1 MGRPKIKQAAPPP
14 PAPFIP
20 QAPIF
25 GRSEVEKAERK
36 MRDPR
41 RVGRRAT
48 IKTGRGLL
56 GANVTKQKLG
66 SGDTSSGS

>member
-1 MGRPKIKQAAPPP
+1 MGRPKIKAPAPPP

-20 QAPIF
+20 QAPIY
-25 GRSEVEKAERK
+25 GRSEVEKVERK

-56 GANVTKQKLG
+56 GATVKKQKLG
-66 SGDTSSGS
+66 AGDTSSGS

>member
-1 MGRPKIKQAAPPP
+1 MGRPKIKAPAPPP
-14 PAPFIP
+14 PAPYIP

-41 RVGRRAT
+41 RVSRKAT

-56 GANVTKQKLG
+56 VANVKKQKLG
-66 SGDTSSGS
+66 AGDTSSGS